1 MICRTIRGAHASHIR
16 SGFFYNR
23 QRWLG
28 YSANRPVS
36 GRQYQPG
43 GNPRSTA
50 CISSLLPFRCCWLGA
65 FWKSPRGRNPTY
77 VQKTAQAG
85 QQTEGMAGMDMAGHH
100 QMGAWRLARCFLWS
114 TRRGRRSSR
123 FRDKNFITGRYA
135 WSQRDELFAD
145 NPALEEQLLPSTS
158 ARWFDVNAYTIGY
171 TRDLF
176 IFHGAETGWSTS
188 VSFYL
193 FPTPSSRITGT
204 TLGV

>member
-1 MICRTIRGAHASHIR
+1 
-16 SGFFYNR
+16 
-23 QRWLG
+23 
-28 YSANRPVS
+28 
-36 GRQYQPG
+36 
-43 GNPRSTA
+43 
-50 CISSLLPFRCCWLGA
+50 
-65 FWKSPRGRNPTY
+65 
-77 VQKTAQAG
+77 
-85 QQTEGMAGMDMAGHH
+85 MDMAGHH

-176 IFHGAETGWSTS
+176 
-188 VSFYL
+188 YL
-193 FPTPSSRITGT
+193 PRCGDGMEYKRVVLSIPDAIKPYITGT